1 MRRESKV
8 LRERQRQIRMHY
20 VQAAA
25 HTAPRISP
33 AARQITGGADRPA
46 PEALLLA
53 RLMERRRCR

>member
-1 MRRESKV
+1 MSRESKV
-8 LRERQRQIRMHY
+8 QRERQRRIRMRY

-46 PEALLLA
+46 LETLLLA
-53 RLMERRRCR
+53 RLIERRRHR

>member
-8 LRERQRQIRMHY
+8 QRERQRRTRMRY

-33 AARQITGGADRPA
+33 AARQIAGGADKPA
-46 PEALLLA
+46 LEALLLA
-53 RLMERRRCR
+53 RLMERRRHR

>member
-8 LRERQRQIRMHY
+8 LRERQRRILMHY

-33 AARQITGGADRPA
+33 AARQITGGADKPV
-46 PEALLLA
+46 PEALLI
-53 RLMERRRCR
+53 ERRRHR